1 MKFIT
6 MKGFKKN
13 CASYFLCKFDLYS
26 KTMKRFLFLLVM
38 LSSCGG
44 SLTDDQRKKVKEDME
59 LYSLKKVSDAEI
71 TETAFVLGRSFAE
84 AIEKSASDNSK
95 VIDSLQQNFH
105 VKIIPLQ
112 SGDSMLME
120 IEKQIVEAYITGS
133 GQVQLNDNVQ
143 RLGADSILY
152 TKPIL
157 KEMPDKSVQFLYAL
171 GIRIPKKQIIL
182 SIKD

>member
-1 MKFIT
+1 
-6 MKGFKKN
+6 
-13 CASYFLCKFDLYS
+13 
-26 KTMKRFLFLLVM
+26 
-38 LSSCGG
+38 
-44 SLTDDQRKKVKEDME
+44 ME
-59 LYSLKKVSDAEI
+59 LHALKKVSDAEI
-71 TETAFVLGRSFAE
+71 TETAFLLGRSFAE
-84 AIEKSASDNSK
+84 AIEKSPSNNSK

-120 IEKQIVEAYITGS
+120 IEKQIVEAYVTGS

-143 RLGADSILY
+143 KLGTDSLLY